1 MAAAWT
7 RFAGL
12 AAGYGLFALLSG
24 WLAEQPAMVALSPLG
39 PGWLASG
46 LIFGA
51 ALLTPVRQWPQVL
64 GAGALGAFA
73 WGWLRADL
81 GLAGAL
87 AIAGTEVVA
96 VLCGAAVTAAARPP
110 SESTRAYAGLMSA
123 GALVLGIAVSAVVSA
138 LMLSAVRSTLGWP
151 GGFGPV
157 ARQIAAA
164 VFTGL
169 LVVVPILDTL
179 GQFRVR
185 RSGGLGMRR
194 FLAGLIAAGLLIL
207 IMLVVFTPLGLRHL
221 GPIVATFTYL
231 PLPLLVLVVL
241 LWGGVG
247 SALAMLL
254 CAVLASSCLYLGG
267 GPFLVTENSPSEAL
281 LEVQGFVVVCAL
293 MVLTIRGLSQG
304 YRRARER
311 AQTWQLRYERAL
323 DAASVAIAE
332 FDAVTGRA
340 LWCAQLDRVLGAE
353 SAQPDH
359 IGDWHNQAEATDQA
373 RLRQAWQ
380 DVASGMRPGSRQPL
394 RLRGR
399 LRPAARLEQQLV
411 PVRGPDGS
419 VESVIVLLRAA
430 DGEE

>member
-1 MAAAWT
+1 MAA
-7 RFAGL
+7 
-12 AAGYGLFALLSG
+12 
-24 WLAEQPAMVALSPLG
+24 
-39 PGWLASG
+39 
-46 LIFGA
+46 
-51 ALLTPVRQWPQVL
+51 
-64 GAGALGAFA
+64 GAGCRRIGRFFWA
-73 WGWLRADL
+73 WLWADL
-81 GLAGAL
+81 GLTGAL
-87 AIAGTEVVA
+87 AIAATEVLA
-96 VLCGAAVTAAARPP
+96 VLFGVAVTAATRPP
-110 SESTRAYAGLMSA
+110 RESSRPYAGLMSA
-123 GALVLGIAVSAVVSA
+123 GALVLGIAASAVLSA
-138 LMLSAVRSTLGWP
+138 LMLAAVRSLVGWS
-151 GGFGPV
+151 GDFWPV

-169 LVVVPILDTL
+169 LVIVPILDTL
-179 GQFRVR
+179 GQFRVQ

-194 FLAGLIAAGLLIL
+194 FVAGLAAAAALLL
-207 IMLVVFTPLGLRHL
+207 IMLVVFTPLGLKYL

-231 PLPLLVLVVL
+231 PLPFLVLVVL
-241 LWGGVG
+241 LWGGAG

-254 CAVLASSCLYLGG
+254 CAALASSCLYLGG
-267 GPFLVTENSPSEAL
+267 GPFLVTENFPSEAL

-293 MVLTIRGLSQG
+293 MVLTIRGLSEG

-353 SAQPDH
+353 AVQPSH
-359 IGDWHNQAEATDQA
+359 IGDWHNQAEATDQG

-399 LRPAARLEQQLV
+399 HRPAARLEQQLV

-419 VESVIVLLRAA
+419 VESVIVLLRSP
-430 DGEE
+430 DSEE